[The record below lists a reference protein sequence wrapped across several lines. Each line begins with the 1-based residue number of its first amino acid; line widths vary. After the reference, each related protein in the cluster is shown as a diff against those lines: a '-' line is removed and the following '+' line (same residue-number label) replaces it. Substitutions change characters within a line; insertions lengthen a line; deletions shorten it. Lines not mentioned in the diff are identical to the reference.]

1 VTADALALRVAGEPL
16 PEIADRLGYPD
27 AEAAARAVRDEIG
40 RTDYAHIPE
49 ARALHLLRLDTIT
62 DALTAR
68 DPEDQPERAAHLLRR
83 VQRQRRAV
91 LAALADALQRADSG
105 GQIGGRE

>member
-1 VTADALALRVAGEPL
+1 LRAQGVPYR
-16 PEIADRLGYPD
+16 EIADRLGYQIGR
-27 AEAAARAVRDEIG
+27 AAGRARGEEIG